1 MANWLEG
8 TGELSQEWNIAY
20 IFSPKELRRRML
32 NYLEGEEE
40 EEGQV
45 RYKYTKNMCKC

>member
-20 IFSPKELRRRML
+20 IFFSKRI
-32 NYLEGEEE
+32 EEE
-40 EEGQV
+40 DVELSGGGGGGGGSGEI
-45 RYKYTKNMCKC
+45 